1 MKIANYKDLIEFI
14 QANYAHLTDADYIEL
29 MSSTLGVYENTK
41 PKDLEKLIER
51 ITTHGMYLEQLPTN
65 HERPLFWIVE
75 WKQDISLRYRKH
87 EREL

>member
-14 QANYAHLTDADYIEL
+14 KINYQHLTDADYIEL
-29 MSSTLGVYENTK
+29 ISSTLGVYENTK
-41 PKDLEKLIER
+41 PKDLDILIER

-75 WKQDISLRYRKH
+75 NESNVFL
-87 EREL
+87 

>member
-14 QANYAHLTDADYIEL
+14 QVNYAHLNDADYIEL
-29 MSSTLGVYENTK
+29 MSSTLGVYETTK

-51 ITTHGMYLEQLPTN
+51 ITMHGMYLEQLPTN

-75 WKQDISLRYRKH
+75 NESNVFL
-87 EREL
+87 

>member
-14 QANYAHLTDADYIEL
+14 QVNFAHLTDADYIEL

-41 PKDLEKLIER
+41 PKDLDKLIER
-51 ITTHGMYLEQLPTN
+51 ITTHGMYLEQLPSN

-75 WKQDISLRYRKH
+75 NESNVFL
-87 EREL
+87 